1 MTVNIFRE
9 WSVATIWHRPA
20 DRSIDTL
27 PCSNMAQ
34 QKSNPRTAIV
44 DVERKA
50 LQCCSKH
57 AMGETES
64 YIDTSKTKRW
74 STAVYSF

>member
-1 MTVNIFRE
+1 ME
-9 WSVATIWHRPA
+9 SVILVSKSRLPQSFDQNTKQ
-20 DRSIDTL
+20 DTL

-64 YIDTSKTKRW
+64 YIDASKTKRW
-74 STAVYSF
+74 STAVNSF